1 MGVKY
6 EKYYGSLNPHVI
18 QSECCIKKSRRY
30 AGRRFV
36 RYNTVGVWHQIVPM
50 VRGFAIAPV
59 WYNWNSIQK
68 VPIVCGFATVPVQ
81 HNWNSIQKVL
91 IVRGFSIMP
100 VQHNWNSIQKV
111 PIVCGFSIMPV
122 QHNWNSIQKV
132 LMVWGFATVPVQHN
146 WNSISK
152 SSASMRIR
160 DYPGVMQLK
169 FDMKKFYQYA
179 DSRLSRCNI
188 IEIRYQK
195 VLPVCEFAIM
205 SVQHYWDSIPKS
217 STSMRIRDYVG
228 AMLLKFDTKKFCQ
241 YANSRLCRCD
251 TIETRYQKVLP
262 VCEFAIMSV
271 QYYWNSTSKSSAS
284 MRIRDYVGATLLKF
298 DVKKFCQY
306 ANSRLAILLKFDS
319 KKKSTCIWQG
329 TVVNFFRKG
338 EARQFKFMKVER
350 RKVKQPKGV
359 KKWGGCSSAAKSI
372 N

>member
-50 VRGFAIAPV
+50 VRGFAIAPA
-59 WYNWNSIQK
+59 WY
-68 VPIVCGFATVPVQ
+68 
-81 HNWNSIQKVL
+81 
-91 IVRGFSIMP
+91 
-100 VQHNWNSIQKV
+100 NWNSIQKV